1 VALLPRQAQT
11 AEKSVDEGPR
21 LEQVSNGAQ
30 ERCLGRLACSHGLPT
45 REIGPVGWNQRAGA
59 VRQDQDQT
67 QSTLSVEPTEDFE
80 RLPFKRVMWPND
92 PDESRHLDV
101 GSVSC
106 RSSTRWTT
114 RGCSVSSSIGS
125 VISASSV

>member
-21 LEQVSNGAQ
+21 LEQVSYGAQ

-45 REIGPVGWNQRAGA
+45 REIGPVGRNQRAGA

-67 QSTLSVEPTEDFE
+67 QPTLPMESAEDFE
-80 RLPFKRVMWPND
+80 RLPFKRMMWPND

-106 RSSTRWTT
+106 LPSTASAT
-114 RGCSVSSSIGS
+114 RG
-125 VISASSV
+125 